1 MHSLKILPLSPRSP
15 AIVVRHIRLWFLAT
29 PRGPHSGPS
38 ASHPPPPFR
47 PALSRPPRSL
57 RVLRCLAAI
66 AVPAP
71 CAPLSWFL
79 CYGWSEKRSAV
90 FCWGSLKPLL
100 LRCC

>member
-15 AIVVRHIRLWFLAT
+15 RCPDIVVRHIRLWFLAT
-29 PRGPHSGPS
+29 P
-38 ASHPPPPFR
+38 
-47 PALSRPPRSL
+47 PAPLTLVLQPRIPRSL

-79 CYGWSEKRSAV
+79 CYGWCEKRSAV

>member
-1 MHSLKILPLSPRSP
+1 MHCLKILPLSSPFPRCP
-15 AIVVRHIRLWFLAT
+15 AIVIRHIRLWFLAT
-29 PRGPHSGPS
+29 PPQPLFWSFSLAVRRS
-38 ASHPPPPFR
+38 FR
-47 PALSRPPRSL
+47 T
-57 RVLRCLAAI
+57 LRCLAAI